1 MQLPSWKPCTTV
13 QTPIILKN
21 FLPWRVK
28 INRPTFNIYHPLEIQ
43 FSLVQISRYYL
54 KLQFYYCNI
63 FKYNIVEKSLGNYCL
78 FFPHSQDPYDHV
90 FLLSSSYLRVTGS
103 SIVKW
108 VIWNLIDRFPHLSL
122 PCSSMWK
129 CWGFLFFCFFF
140 FWELCNPPTQQ
151 VFILQLTVKQ
161 LGWSGIKRPHW
172 LTASLKKTNWFRLW
186 ISKDAYFVEMLLSN
200 NIPYSIKINLKKN
213 IRSTL

>member
-1 MQLPSWKPCTTV
+1 M
-13 QTPIILKN
+13 
-21 FLPWRVK
+21 K

-54 KLQFYYCNI
+54 KLQFYYCDI

-172 LTASLKKTNWFRLW
+172 LHHWKKQIDSGYELVKMHILLKCYWATT
-186 ISKDAYFVEMLLSN
+186 SHTV
-200 NIPYSIKINLKKN
+200 LK
-213 IRSTL
+213 